1 MHWCPQPLEQHFC
14 SLGQS
19 LSVWQNSAHKPAPH
33 FRRGHLPGF
42 AEGKEEHGNMALI
55 CLFFSRNYRLVF
67 YGLYV
72 SVWGQIKFSDK
83 SKILN
88 KKKKT
93 PTTLSLCPNSPTCR
107 TAVGFICRS
116 CVEVQVC
123 TQCYNQDTDH
133 GPVSLHIDLL
143 KTQTWNSTLLHTF
156 IAALADSLK
165 AEQCRELTQ
174 GPCACRVT
182 CPHQG
187 HRFFRV

>member
-88 KKKKT
+88 KKKKHQQLSVSVQT
-93 PTTLSLCPNSPTCR
+93 ALPVEQPSASSAEAVSKCRYAHSATTR
-107 TAVGFICRS
+107 
-116 CVEVQVC
+116 
-123 TQCYNQDTDH
+123 
-133 GPVSLHIDLL
+133 
-143 KTQTWNSTLLHTF
+143 TQTTDQCLSILTCWKHKHGTQLFCTLL
-156 IAALADSLK
+156 
-165 AEQCRELTQ
+165 
-174 GPCACRVT
+174 
-182 CPHQG
+182 
-187 HRFFRV
+187 